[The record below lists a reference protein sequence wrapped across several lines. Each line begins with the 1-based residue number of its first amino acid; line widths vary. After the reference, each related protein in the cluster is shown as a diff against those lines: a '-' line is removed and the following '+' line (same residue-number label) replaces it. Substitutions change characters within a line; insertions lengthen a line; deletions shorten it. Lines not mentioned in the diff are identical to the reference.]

1 MLLCFQTC
9 RLACPSFMD
18 ARGGCE
24 TPGSEMEGC
33 VLPTARASV
42 RVCAF
47 LRQFLETQLPRDT
60 AEGAR
65 GCLHTQSL
73 ASRKL
78 GEPRSFI
85 MDSLPSALEDN
96 EISVSHGCKKICLL
110 PQRETLSLYCK
121 AVHCTN
127 ILEKIV

>member
-1 MLLCFQTC
+1 MRDSRVRDGRLCVTH
-9 RLACPSFMD
+9 
-18 ARGGCE
+18 
-24 TPGSEMEGC
+24 SESISQSMC
-33 VLPTARASV
+33 I
-42 RVCAF
+42 

-60 AEGAR
+60 AEGEGAR

-73 ASRKL
+73 ASQKL